1 MTKKINIPIFGE
13 VKVHGG
19 LASESPP
26 TFSGVKV
33 LGGEWRNFMN
43 VFNRRVILVTGAAS
57 GIGRT
62 TAIEFARRGARVI
75 MFDIDVEGLQETKV
89 LCNKA
94 APDPQLAE
102 SWAIF
107 GDARIHGDLQPAFD
121 KAEYYGL
128 DHVVHCVGVSGR
140 GEFHKL
146 EYPEWNRVITTNL
159 GSTYVV
165 CQMALEQMVRTGER
179 GSITVV
185 ASMSGLISNGVGFHC
200 SHYNCS
206 KSAQIGLL
214 RALAVEYAEYGI
226 RLNTVSP
233 GPIDTPMLRAFK
245 ERNPRQ
251 YEHFVERIPF
261 GGEPGSTMDVAE
273 AIMYLATA
281 NFVTGS
287 NLVVDGGFSAQ

>member
-1 MTKKINIPIFGE
+1 
-13 VKVHGG
+13 
-19 LASESPP
+19 
-26 TFSGVKV
+26 
-33 LGGEWRNFMN
+33 MN
-43 VFNRRVILVTGAAS
+43 AFNRRVILVTGAAS

-89 LCNKA
+89 ECNKV

-102 SWAIF
+102 SWAFF
-107 GDARIHGDLQPAFD
+107 GDARYEDELQPAFD

-128 DHVVHCVGVSGR
+128 DHVVHCIGVSGK
-140 GEFHKL
+140 GVFHEL
-146 EYPEWNRVITTNL
+146 PTHEWDRVMDTNL
-159 GSTYVV
+159 YTTFLL
-165 CQMALEQMVRTGER
+165 CKLALEQMVRTGER

-200 SHYNCS
+200 SHYNAS
-206 KSAQIGLL
+206 KGGQIALV

-226 RLNTVSP
+226 RLNCVSP
-233 GPIDTPMLRAFK
+233 GPISTPMLEAFRERA
-245 ERNPRQ
+245 PRE

-261 GGEPGSTMDVAE
+261 GGEPGSTLDVAE

-287 NLVVDGGFSAQ
+287 NLVVDGGFTAT